1 MSPVDEIKSR
11 ITIEGLIRE
20 YIEIKKAGANYKA
33 ICPFHSEKSPSFM
46 VSPDKQIWHCFGCAE
61 GGDIFGFIMRIEG
74 VDFPE
79 AIKLLA
85 KKAGVTL
92 TQQDPKIASLK
103 TKLMDILEES
113 AKYFAL
119 ELKKN
124 KIATEY
130 IKSRAISEETASKF
144 QLGFS
149 PNDWSGLINYLS
161 AIGFR
166 GEDIVLAG
174 LALKRDGDNT
184 FYNRFRGRIM
194 FPITNHYGNIVGF
207 TARVLP
213 QFDDGKIGKYV
224 NTPETITYKKSQI
237 LYGLN
242 FAKQD
247 IRKEDCAIFVEG
259 NMDVIALHQAGFNN
273 IVATSGTALT
283 IEQATLVSRYTNN
296 VIMSFDADDAGI
308 QAALR
313 GIDVALSKGLNV
325 KVIEMP
331 KNDLGEP
338 IAKDPDELIKKDPK
352 LWGKAVKDSKH
363 IIDFL
368 ISINL
373 PKFKLSEPTENA
385 TFCKIIVNQINKIK
399 NSLER
404 SLWIKKLSQIT
415 GVPENI
421 ISENTVF
428 KNEKTAINKPELTV
442 KNIEAEVVELRFLS
456 LLINLPEKIKE
467 NINDIPAEALKI
479 EQLREFYIHLIL
491 YYNNNESFIIN
502 KFKEWLDSL
511 SYNTLNLDKILL
523 YYDKEYSD
531 KEPTLLSGELEK
543 IAQNLKDKYLTKKKK
558 LIMQQMKEA
567 EKTGDREM
575 INQILQKFNELK

>member
-1 MSPVDEIKSR
+1 
-11 ITIEGLIRE
+11 
-20 YIEIKKAGANYKA
+20 
-33 ICPFHSEKSPSFM
+33 M